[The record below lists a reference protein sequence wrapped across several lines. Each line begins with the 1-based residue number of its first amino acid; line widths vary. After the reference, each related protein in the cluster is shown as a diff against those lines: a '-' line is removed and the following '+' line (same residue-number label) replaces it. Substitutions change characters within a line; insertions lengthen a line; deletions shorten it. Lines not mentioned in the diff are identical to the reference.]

1 MSIKKAFIFTFKFLN
16 DRKSIKEKK
25 WIFIGFKS
33 EPLSSLMYH
42 SWIFKSINYVS
53 HFITKMSKCYLSIF
67 QMQYLHYTLG
77 KITGCNIHLLI
88 LNIYAIPEIPAEPCS
103 LFVWLTVSGTILI
116 LLFLCFLWRFTHAT
130 RICMFNVL
138 EMGI

>member
-25 WIFIGFKS
+25 LIFIGFKS

-77 KITGCNIHLLI
+77 KITGCKYSFIDFEYTRNSRNPCGALFAICLTDRFWDYINPFIPMFSLK
-88 LNIYAIPEIPAEPCS
+88 IYTCY
-103 LFVWLTVSGTILI
+103 
-116 LLFLCFLWRFTHAT
+116 
-130 RICMFNVL
+130 
-138 EMGI
+138 